1 MLFRSC
7 NQYWFDKQNGMMV
20 PNLDKNHLLNYK
32 IMLISKS
39 VNQSQHTSIDV
50 TC

>member
-1 MLFRSC
+1 
-7 NQYWFDKQNGMMV
+7 MV
-20 PNLDKNHLLNYK
+20 PKLDKNHLLNYK

-39 VNQSQHTSIDV
+39 VDQSQHIRIDV

>member
-1 MLFRSC
+1 
-7 NQYWFDKQNGMMV
+7 MMV
-20 PNLDKNHLLNYK
+20 HKLDKNHLLNYK

-39 VNQSQHTSIDV
+39 VDQSHHISIDV